1 MESRHFNMV
10 DVIDARR
17 RGNGEAQ
24 VFATNEALQEYT
36 RRTGSHFPHGHPK
49 AGLLLRLVLRRPR
62 DSQKEYDKARD
73 KDLPTSSSKKEARS
87 RKKNRI
93 VAEALETTNIY
104 P

>member
-1 MESRHFNMV
+1 V

-17 RGNGEAQ
+17 RGDGAAQ
-24 VFATNEALQEYT
+24 IFPTNEGLQEYT

-49 AGLLLRLVLRRPR
+49 AGHLLRMVLRRPR
-62 DSQKEYDKARD
+62 DLQEKYDEARNKE
-73 KDLPTSSSKKEARS
+73 LPTSSSKKEARS

-93 VAEALETTNIY
+93 VAEALDTTNIY